1 MPKKLCTFFLLER
14 LGGKREMRDGD
25 RARESSRR
33 LPGAGPCWPFP
44 GLTSR
49 AARALAMNSD
59 RLPSLPFFDSARKA
73 LKCLDVSSNTWSRSS
88 LIESRSA
95 RVVVLR

>member
-49 AARALAMNSD
+49 AARALASPRPLAYKQAALQLSATAANS
-59 RLPSLPFFDSARKA
+59 PVKSSHSQSLH
-73 LKCLDVSSNTWSRSS
+73 SS
-88 LIESRSA
+88 
-95 RVVVLR
+95 